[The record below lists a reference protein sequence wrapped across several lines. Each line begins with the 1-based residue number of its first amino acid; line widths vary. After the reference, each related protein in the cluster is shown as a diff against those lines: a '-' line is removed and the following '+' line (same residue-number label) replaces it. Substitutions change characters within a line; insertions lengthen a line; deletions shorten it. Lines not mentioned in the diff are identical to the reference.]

1 MYTPPHF
8 REDRPDVL
16 LAFIEQYPLSTLVT
30 TTPSGLEAT
39 HVPFL
44 MENGVLRG
52 HVARANPIAD
62 AAGQSALAIFHGP
75 HHYISPSYYATK
87 PGDPRVVPTWNY
99 VAVHAH
105 GLIHT
110 FTDKSRLLD
119 LVTALTSRMEDTRP
133 EPWAVADAPAEYIDK
148 LLNAITGIEIPIRR
162 LEGKWKVSQNRPA
175 QDRLSVAEA
184 LTGHPMADAVKEA
197 L

>member
-30 TTPSGLEAT
+30 TTPAGLEAT
-39 HVPFL
+39 HIPFL
-44 MENGVLRG
+44 IEDGVLRG

-62 AAGQSALAIFHGP
+62 AAGQPALAIFHGP
-75 HHYISPSYYATK
+75 HHYISPSFYASK
-87 PGDPRVVPTWNY
+87 PADPRVVPTWNY
-99 VAVHAH
+99 ISVHAH
-105 GLIHT
+105 GPIRT
-110 FTDKSRLLD
+110 FSGKARLLE
-119 LVTALTSRMEDTRP
+119 LVTALTRRMEDSRR
-133 EPWAVADAPAEYIDK
+133 EPWAVADAPPEYIDK
-148 LLNAITGIEIPIRR
+148 LLNAITGIEIPISR

-184 LTGHPMADAVKEA
+184 LAGHPIGDAVKEA